1 MSRGPFMIPG
11 SNPRAQLIGAIA
23 QASGEAFEEL
33 LARHH
38 RDARQRGVAR
48 VRKVSQLVKILRA
61 LGRGQFVVVFT
72 GENGCDWKGSLRGG
86 RAITAESKSIAGPR
100 LQRSMFEQH
109 QIDDLDEAARFG
121 ELALALVQ
129 LRIDGRPRRFAAPWP
144 LAWKQDGRG
153 AGVGLEELAPWEI
166 REGECYLERWAR

>member
-1 MSRGPFMIPG
+1 MIPG

-38 RDARQRGVAR
+38 RDARGRGIAR

-129 LRIDGRPRRFAAPWP
+129 LRIDGRPRRFAVEWERMPWK
-144 LAWKQDGRG
+144 ASGVG
-153 AGVGLEELAPWEI
+153 YGVGLEELAPWEI